1 MLLSSWTIW
10 VAVAISIV
18 IASLIFM
25 IGFVSV
31 CRRNKD
37 RQTPF
42 TENGQSIFSEG
53 MEDENNGPSG

>member
-1 MLLSSWTIW
+1 MM
-10 VAVAISIV
+10 IS
-18 IASLIFM
+18 SLIFM

-42 TENGQSIFSEG
+42 TENGQPIFSEG